1 MNVVVVDD
9 DQGIVS
15 TLTAIFQ
22 VTWPNAKV
30 FTSNSGKP
38 VRQLVEKCKPDV
50 IILDV
55 GLPDISG
62 FELIKQIRTISE
74 APILVLSVH
83 GSETDIVTGLEN
95 GANDYLTK
103 PFKSLELMARVKA
116 LVRKPK
122 NRDENLAAYGL
133 VKFGSSIRDVV
144 YKGRAVSVT
153 VNEGRV
159 LSNLIKAGGRVVS
172 VQELADD
179 LWHRTDRSSIEELKT
194 YVYRL
199 RLKLEDEPHHPKLIL
214 SKPGVGYYLSREEEP
229 VQ

>member
-1 MNVVVVDD
+1 MNIVVVDD

-30 FTSNSGKP
+30 FTSNLGKP
-38 VRQLVEKCKPDV
+38 AIPLVGRCKPEV

-62 FELIKQIRTISE
+62 LDLIKQIRAISQ

-116 LVRKPK
+116 LVRNTKGS
-122 NRDENLAAYGL
+122 DENLASYGQL
-133 VKFGSSIRDVV
+133 KFGSSIRDVI
-144 YKGRAVSVT
+144 YKGRSISVT
-153 VNEGRV
+153 VNEGKV

-172 VQELADD
+172 IHELADD
-179 LWHRTDRSSIEELKT
+179 LWHRTDKSSIEELKT

-199 RLKLEDEPHHPKLIL
+199 RLKLEDEPHHFKLIL
-214 SKPGVGYYLSREEEP
+214 SKPGVGYYLSTEGEQAP
-229 VQ
+229 